1 MFRCGKRQRTR
12 HWPKLS
18 AVCDC
23 RSHFFVAAKVS
34 KGPSYDSREAGC
46 ILKRAQR
53 RGPPGRILLDAAY
66 DSEALHRFIRE
77 HLAAESIIPPLLGRP
92 SRKKP
97 RGKYRRIMKRNFPA
111 KAYGQRWQIESAFS
125 RLKRLLGSA
134 LRATSWMAQKRE
146 VYLRLLVHNLMILLC
161 PLPYLFNR
169 ATSPSFL
176 LEISVTSRWVAADTT
191 NPES

>member
-1 MFRCGKRQRTR
+1 MAGDSTGLEGRRTSRYYMLRCGKWQLSSR
-12 HWPKLS
+12 WPKLS

-34 KGPSYDSREAGC
+34 KGPKYDSHDADY

-77 HLAAESIIPPLLGRP
+77 HLAAESVIPPLRGRP
-92 SRKKP
+92 SRKQP
-97 RGKYRRIMKRNFPA
+97 RGKYRRMMRRNFPR

-125 RLKRLLGSA
+125 RLKRRMGSA

-146 VYLRLLVHNLMILLC
+146 LYLRLLVHNLAILQY
-161 PLPYLFNR
+161 LPACLFNR
-169 ATSPSFL
+169 AAP
-176 LEISVTSRWVAADTT
+176 
-191 NPES
+191 PH